1 MSKYTT
7 EVRYICES
15 YSGLENSVGFEDT
28 DRVIECA
35 APKVFNFW
43 FPVFDEA
50 YRKPLEMK
58 ILRHYYTREICEET
72 VGLWKLRLEAKMQEI
87 MPYYNRVYE
96 AEFVKYDISRDVDVT
111 TTHERETKGTNRN
124 NNIGHSTDKYSDTPQ
139 GSISDLESGR
149 YLTNAS
155 INDNTNNNQGS
166 YNDTENYVT
175 HVLGK
180 VPGKDMARV
189 AKEFRE
195 SIANVDMMII
205 DELSDLFFGLW

>member
-15 YSGLENSVGFEDT
+15 YSGLDSSAGLDDT
-28 DRVIECA
+28 DRVIESA
-35 APKVFNFW
+35 APKIFSFW
-43 FPVFDEA
+43 FPIFDEA

-58 ILRHYYTREICEET
+58 ILRHYYTREISEET
-72 VGLWKLRLEAKMQEI
+72 VGLWKLRLQAKLNNI

-96 AEFVKYDISRDVDVT
+96 AELIKYDITQDVNIT
-111 TTHERETKGTNRN
+111 TDHKRETKGTNEN
-124 NNIGHSTDKYSDTPQ
+124 ESTGNSNERYSDTPQ
-139 GSISDLESGR
+139 GSITDLKNDK
-149 YLTNAS
+149 YLTSAT
-155 INDNTNNNQGS
+155 INDSANKYNGS

-195 SIANVDMMII
+195 SIANVDMMVIE
-205 DELSDLFFGLW
+205 ELKDLFFGLW

>member
-15 YSGLENSVGFEDT
+15 YSGLDASVGLDDT
-28 DRVIECA
+28 DRVIETA
-35 APKVFNFW
+35 APKIFSFW
-43 FPVFDEA
+43 FPIFDEA

-58 ILRHYYTREICEET
+58 ILRHYYTREISEET
-72 VGLWKLRLEAKMQEI
+72 VGLWKLRLQAKLNDI

-96 AEFVKYDISRDVDVT
+96 AELIKYDITQDVDIT
-111 TTHERETKGTNRN
+111 TDHKRETKGTNEN
-124 NNIGHSTDKYSDTPQ
+124 ESTGNSNERYSDTPQ
-139 GSISDLESGR
+139 GSITDLKSDK
-149 YLTNAS
+149 YLTSAT
-155 INDNTNNNQGS
+155 INDNTNKYNGS

-195 SIANVDMMII
+195 SIANVDMMVIE
-205 DELSDLFFGLW
+205 ELSDLFFGLW